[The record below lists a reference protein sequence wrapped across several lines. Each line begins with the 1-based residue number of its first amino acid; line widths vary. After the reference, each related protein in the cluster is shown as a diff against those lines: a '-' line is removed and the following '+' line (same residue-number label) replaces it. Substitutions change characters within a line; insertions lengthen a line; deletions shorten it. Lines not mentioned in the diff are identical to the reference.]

1 MTNKFLNL
9 SKENLAYLAGFIDG
23 DGCINGQ
30 LVKNSDYKRKFKIQ
44 LSIVIFQKNSRRWF
58 IDQLHNLLFKTGY
71 IRDRKDGMLELTI
84 KSVNDIN
91 LLLIAI
97 KPYLIVKK
105 AQADLV
111 LEIIDL
117 QKDIKTDH
125 EFLEVCKKID
135 KFMIL
140 NDSKKRLNT
149 SEIVEKKLFPPVE
162 T

>member
-1 MTNKFLNL
+1 M
-9 SKENLAYLAGFIDG
+9 
-23 DGCINGQ
+23 
-30 LVKNSDYKRKFKIQ
+30 
-44 LSIVIFQKNSRRWF
+44 
-58 IDQLHNLLFKTGY
+58 FKTGY